1 MVLVRNSQN
10 EIKLLNLLNLVNQLY
25 SFMRI
30 ILASKSPARKKMLTQ
45 MGLKFEVMPSEND
58 EAKITDP
65 LPSRRVKKIAL
76 EKALE
81 TIGKIRD
88 DQGKQGETIIISADT
103 MVYCNKQ
110 FIGKPTDLNDAKRIL
125 KLLSGTTHYL
135 YSGICVMTPTH
146 TFLDYDKSE
155 VTFRKLSNEEIDDY
169 IKNNNVLYWAGG
181 YTIEKGTP
189 GASFIKKIKGSN
201 SNVLG
206 LPVKKLLNILK
217 QVIIE

>member
-1 MVLVRNSQN
+1 
-10 EIKLLNLLNLVNQLY
+10 
-25 SFMRI
+25 MRI

-45 MGLKFEVMPSEND
+45 MGLKFEVMPSEID
-58 EAKITDP
+58 EDKITDP

-81 TIGKIRD
+81 IFKKNKDALIV
-88 DQGKQGETIIISADT
+88 SADT
-103 MVYCNKQ
+103 MVYCHKQ

-125 KLLSGTTHYL
+125 NLLSGTTHYL

-189 GASFIKKIKGSN
+189 GASFIKKIKGSG

-206 LPVKKLLNILK
+206 LPVKKLKLILNKIFL
-217 QVIIE
+217 